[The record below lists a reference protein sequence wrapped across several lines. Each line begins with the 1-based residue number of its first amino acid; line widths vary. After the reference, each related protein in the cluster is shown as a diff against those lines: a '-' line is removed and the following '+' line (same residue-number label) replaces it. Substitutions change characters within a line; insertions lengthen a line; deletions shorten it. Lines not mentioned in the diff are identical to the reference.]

1 MKRTNVRFRDSVS
14 KPSVYETESL
24 DADLILIK
32 CLRKLYH
39 CYVRRG
45 YARVS
50 TKGQSLDGQLDALTA
65 AGCVIIYREKLSG
78 ARDGRPELD
87 RCLAELRPGDVL
99 VVWRLDRL
107 GRSLRHLLSTIE
119 DLGIRGVGFESIH
132 DKVDTTSATGRL
144 VLHILAALS
153 QFERELTKERIA
165 AGLQAAKARG
175 RKLGRRTVI
184 DEERSAVVRK
194 MLADGMNASQVARV
208 TGIGRAT
215 LYRHGFI
222 G

>member
-1 MKRTNVRFRDSVS
+1 MFVALRVVS
-14 KPSVYETESL
+14 KSSVYETSPRCPI
-24 DADLILIK
+24 LILDE
-32 CLRKLYH
+32 CLKTLYH
-39 CYVRRG
+39 YSVRRG

-50 TKGQSLDGQLDALTA
+50 TKAQSLDGQLDALNA
-65 AGCVIIYREKLSG
+65 AGCEIIYQEKLSG

-87 RCLAELRPGDVL
+87 RCLAELQAEDVL

-107 GRSLRHLLSTIE
+107 GRSLRHLLTTIE
-119 DLGIRGVGFESIH
+119 DLGSRGVGFESIH

-175 RKLGRRTVI
+175 RKLGRRSVI
-184 DEERSAVVRK
+184 DDERTVVVRK

-215 LYRHGFI
+215 LYRHGLI
-222 G
+222 T